1 MEKSWKKQLKNQL
14 KKTVKKSTQKSEQ
27 KNILLLD
34 IHPNKIQTIQHLLKK
49 EDHVVHQVTFPEYKK
64 NSASALPPHLVIV
77 DVHHQNIEV
86 IQSTKQQLTKLY
98 QNELNPQLKPLPP
111 ILAFVDVGS
120 RHKQQLF
127 HQGVADYISY
137 PLIEEEFK
145 RRVQYAL
152 FSGVFFQIQHKEE
165 RTNEEQS
172 SFIKPIK
179 LLEPVNA
186 DLLLVEKTVAY
197 LTKNLDTDIKLNELS
212 LKMGT
217 NRTKLTIAFKDS
229 FGLTVMHWFCEQ
241 CMLYAAELLKNTSKS
256 IVEIA
261 EQVGY
266 QYQSHFT
273 FAFKRQFNITPKG
286 YRTNYCR

>member
-1 MEKSWKKQLKNQL
+1 M
-14 KKTVKKSTQKSEQ
+14 
-27 KNILLLD
+27 
-34 IHPNKIQTIQHLLKK
+34 
-49 EDHVVHQVTFPEYKK
+49 
-64 NSASALPPHLVIV
+64 
-77 DVHHQNIEV
+77 
-86 IQSTKQQLTKLY
+86 
-98 QNELNPQLKPLPP
+98 
-111 ILAFVDVGS
+111 
-120 RHKQQLF
+120 
-127 HQGVADYISY
+127 
-137 PLIEEEFK
+137 IEEEFK

-152 FSGVFFQIQHKEE
+152 FSGVFFQIQPKEE

-241 CMLYAAELLKNTSKS
+241 RMLYAAELLKNTSKS

-273 FAFKRQFNITPKG
+273 FAFKRKFTITPKG
-286 YRTNYCR
+286 YRTNYFR